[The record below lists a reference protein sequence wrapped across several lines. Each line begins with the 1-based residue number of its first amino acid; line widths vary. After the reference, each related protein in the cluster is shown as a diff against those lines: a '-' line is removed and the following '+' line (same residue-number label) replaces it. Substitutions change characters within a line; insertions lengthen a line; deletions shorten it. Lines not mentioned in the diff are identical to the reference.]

1 MIPNF
6 QYPDDIVRSC
16 TKYLLSIP
24 AITSLVGEFT
34 GGTPFIFEEEIGVPM
49 MEISASP
56 PFIGNAVTAIVVQN
70 GGSWA
75 TPAPQTTE
83 LFPKITLEIWADPP
97 RDEMRQVTR
106 PRDARVAA
114 DYLFQVIDKYM
125 NFTSSDVVMM
135 STQPIWKS
143 YRLGNIT
150 FLPKVNSDD
159 HLILGTV
166 SYGLQTATFFS

>member
-1 MIPNF
+1 MQLNF

-24 AITSLVGEFT
+24 DITAVVGQFP
-34 GGTPFIFEEEIGVPM
+34 GGAPFIFEEAIGVPM
-49 MEISASP
+49 EGISMQFP
-56 PFIGNAVTAIVVQN
+56 GNPVTAIVVQS

-83 LFPKITLEIWADPP
+83 LFPKITIEIWADPP
-97 RDEMRQVTR
+97 RDDKRQVTR
-106 PRDARVAA
+106 PRDARIAA
-114 DYLFQVIDKYM
+114 DYLFQVIDNYM

-135 STQPIWKS
+135 NEQPVWKS

-150 FLPKVNSDD
+150 FLPRINSDD
-159 HLILGTV
+159 YLILGTV
-166 SYGLQTATFFS
+166 SYGLQTAMFFS